1 MVRKMR
7 VRMVNMGFVSLRSC
21 CVGGC
26 YGDPDTG
33 PDVRGDGAGA
43 GGSPRSHR
51 AGDGQYRPG
60 PPPAAPMEVSA
71 ELLGQS
77 DDDALRAT
85 QEAEPVDVL
94 VLRDLADEFGTVA
107 AQAGNDVVDVV
118 DSEHDAA
125 DAQRV
130 RRRAFRLRSDRRRRV
145 ELPQLNPAVAVRGPH
160 HGDVG
165 TDAVEPDDAVHPTP
179 LDRHLAFQLQT
190 EFGEE
195 RFGSLEV
202 VDNDED
208 VVHP

>member
-1 MVRKMR
+1 MSPPIHHWLPCRWPCDIAR
-7 VRMVNMGFVSLRSC
+7 PVS
-21 CVGGC
+21 
-26 YGDPDTG
+26 
-33 PDVRGDGAGA
+33 
-43 GGSPRSHR
+43 
-51 AGDGQYRPG
+51 
-60 PPPAAPMEVSA
+60 PAATTLATLVMIVPARPPVEVSA

-94 VLRDLADEFGTVA
+94 VLRDLIEEFGTVA

-125 DAQRV
+125 YAQRV
-130 RRRAFRLRSDRRRRV
+130 RRRVFRLGSDRRRRV
-145 ELPQLNPAVAVRGPH
+145 ELRQLKPAVAVRGPH

-165 TDAVEPDDAVHPTP
+165 TDVVEPDGAVHPRP
-179 LDRHLAFQLQT
+179 LDLRLAFQLHA

-202 VDNDED
+202 VDNDEN
-208 VVHP
+208 VVHPQNRHIPGAYGRMSAGLP